1 MQARTA
7 GLALALAM
15 MAAAA
20 APAAAQ
26 TRYVCR
32 HAGGSAYISSS
43 PCPAA
48 VPDPSGGRSSPGVV
62 YYGPD
67 GSSQS
72 RSSGYIPR
80 VGEAPSHLTHMSPR
94 CSSLNDALRTAHAR
108 GLASET
114 IATMHRDYRRECGEN
129 ESEARSQF
137 HQESREKAMEKRSQQ
152 EADRLARERASL
164 HAQQCGESKRIL
176 FAKRARPDLNEGEK
190 AELKRF
196 EENYRSRCG

>member
-7 GLALALAM
+7 GLALAFAM

-20 APAAAQ
+20 APAGAQ

-32 HAGGSAYISSS
+32 NAGGSAYISSS
-43 PCPAA
+43 PCPAS
-48 VPDPSGGRSSPGVV
+48 VPEPSAARSSPGIV

-67 GSSQS
+67 GSSQH

-80 VGEAPSHLTHMSPR
+80 AGEAPSHLTHMSPR
-94 CSSLNDALRTAHAR
+94 CSSLNDALRTARVR

-114 IATMHRDYRRECGEN
+114 IATMQRDYRRECGEN
-129 ESEARSQF
+129 EGEARAQYS
-137 HQESREKAMEKRSQQ
+137 QESREKAMERRGQQ
-152 EADRLARERASL
+152 EAERRERERASL

-176 FAKRARPDLNEGEK
+176 FAKRARPDLTEGEK
-190 AELKRF
+190 TELKRF

>member
-7 GLALALAM
+7 GLALALVM

-26 TRYVCR
+26 ARYVCR
-32 HAGGSAYISSS
+32 NGSTAYASNF
-43 PCPAA
+43 PCPASTPEA
-48 VPDPSGGRSSPGVV
+48 SGSRSPGIV

-67 GSSQS
+67 GSSQQ
-72 RSSGYIPR
+72 RAPAYIPR

-94 CSSLNDALRTAHAR
+94 CSSLNDALRTAHVR
-108 GLASET
+108 GLASDT
-114 IATMHRDYRRECGEN
+114 IATMQRDYRRECGEN
-129 ESEARSQF
+129 EGEARTQF
-137 HQESREKAMEKRSQQ
+137 YQESREKALEKRGQQ

-190 AELKRF
+190 AELRRF